1 MSKTNDLDLLD
12 YYTREL
18 DFLRKDGKNFAQ
30 RFPKVASRLDLRDS
44 ESLDPHTERLIESV
58 AFLSARV
65 RRDIDREYSEIAS
78 GLLGNLCPSL
88 VQPIPSTTVVQISSK
103 DLQGKVTT
111 GIKIPRHTLL
121 STKTTAGDDCKF
133 RTVWDSKIMGIDVVE
148 GKINDEENLF
158 LKIRTQQKTDLSE
171 LTLNSF
177 SFHIAGEWS
186 VCSALYEALSTR
198 VKFLS
203 IKDNHNNKI
212 NLNSSAIRFQGF
224 QEDEIAL
231 PQAPGSHPAYSLLQE
246 YFSFP
251 QKFFFFELN
260 GLPNNFFTGSELNIT
275 IDMGGLPS
283 KLRLVDSQNFKL
295 NCIPVINIFSKI
307 SEPITINHKN
317 YEYLLVADR
326 TQELSTEVHSVVNIT
341 ASEAGAKIPKIIP
354 QFSELESDKN
364 FDTDSNLVF
373 WSFTRRK
380 SLRKDFSGTDI
391 FLNFVDKKNFLNDPT
406 YPILYAN
413 LLCTNRRLAEQLPVK
428 ASLTGEGVSAG
439 LSINCLYE
447 PSRQRDPPLGSE
459 TIWKLT
465 SLLSLNHH
473 SLIDGETSKTI
484 LREILA
490 LFASD
495 NNSDLDQIRGV
506 LGLKAKGVTRKLSSD
521 AWRGFCRGIEI
532 EIELDPESFVG
543 SSMILFSLVLSRFFS
558 LYTTINSFISVSV
571 VRGNQKIVEWPPIIG
586 RQEFI

>member
-88 VQPIPSTTVVQISSK
+88 VQPIPSTTIVQISSK

-121 STKTTAGDDCKF
+121 STKTTTGDDCKF

-212 NLNSSAIRFQGF
+212 DLNSSAIRFQGS

-246 YFSFP
+246 YFS
-251 QKFFFFELN
+251 
-260 GLPNNFFTGSELNIT
+260 
-275 IDMGGLPS
+275 
-283 KLRLVDSQNFKL
+283 
-295 NCIPVINIFSKI
+295 
-307 SEPITINHKN
+307 
-317 YEYLLVADR
+317 YLIV
-326 TQELSTEVHSVVNIT
+326 
-341 ASEAGAKIPKIIP
+341 
-354 QFSELESDKN
+354 
-364 FDTDSNLVF
+364 
-373 WSFTRRK
+373 
-380 SLRKDFSGTDI
+380 
-391 FLNFVDKKNFLNDPT
+391 
-406 YPILYAN
+406 
-413 LLCTNRRLAEQLPVK
+413 
-428 ASLTGEGVSAG
+428 
-439 LSINCLYE
+439 
-447 PSRQRDPPLGSE
+447 
-459 TIWKLT
+459 
-465 SLLSLNHH
+465 
-473 SLIDGETSKTI
+473 
-484 LREILA
+484 
-490 LFASD
+490 LFYY
-495 NNSDLDQIRGV
+495 
-506 LGLKAKGVTRKLSSD
+506 
-521 AWRGFCRGIEI
+521 F
-532 EIELDPESFVG
+532 
-543 SSMILFSLVLSRFFS
+543 
-558 LYTTINSFISVSV
+558 
-571 VRGNQKIVEWPPIIG
+571 
-586 RQEFI
+586 